1 MRLMENA
8 EIVKPDVFG
17 TKAKIMEENEN
28 ETKYQMQ
35 CDTPN
40 GFMHCYHLFPGI
52 DLAYSTFEASSCRM
66 RNRAMPN
73 ILEIAYCRA
82 GRFECEYKHGFVT
95 YLGEGD
101 FAVSLLSPEREPP
114 EFPIGY
120 YDGVAFIIDLDITGL
135 IFENVVE
142 GVSINL
148 KELIDKFCV
157 GHCCSVIKTPPNL
170 RHVFQEICEAR
181 DTVPMGY
188 LRLKVLESL
197 FLLSQ
202 MLPQENFETAAY
214 YSANQIKKVKALK
227 CELANQLDSR
237 ETLKSIADRYGMSLT
252 ALKDCFKAVY
262 GKPIHAFPRE
272 YKMQTATKLL
282 VTTKLSIAEIAG
294 MVGYENPNKFSA
306 AFKEIIGQSPS
317 EYRKS
322 RN

>member
-1 MRLMENA
+1 MRY
-8 EIVKPDVFG
+8 
-17 TKAKIMEENEN
+17 AKR
-28 ETKYQMQ
+28 
-35 CDTPN
+35 
-40 GFMHCYHLFPGI
+40 FMHCYHLFPGI

-157 GHCCSVIKTPPNL
+157 DTVARLL
-170 RHVFQEICEAR
+170 RH
-181 DTVPMGY
+181 
-188 LRLKVLESL
+188 
-197 FLLSQ
+197 LLIFV
-202 MLPQENFETAAY
+202 M
-214 YSANQIKKVKALK
+214 
-227 CELANQLDSR
+227 
-237 ETLKSIADRYGMSLT
+237 
-252 ALKDCFKAVY
+252 CFKKSAKHEIQFLWDTY
-262 GKPIHAFPRE
+262 G
-272 YKMQTATKLL
+272 
-282 VTTKLSIAEIAG
+282 
-294 MVGYENPNKFSA
+294 
-306 AFKEIIGQSPS
+306 
-317 EYRKS
+317 
-322 RN
+322 

>member
-1 MRLMENA
+1 MQNMKAEQLEDLLKLRLAVASIGE
-8 EIVKPDVFG
+8 
-17 TKAKIMEENEN
+17 KA
-28 ETKYQMQ
+28 QWWPSQ
-35 CDTPN
+35 
-40 GFMHCYHLFPGI
+40 
-52 DLAYSTFEASSCRM
+52 
-66 RNRAMPN
+66 
-73 ILEIAYCRA
+73 
-82 GRFECEYKHGFVT
+82 
-95 YLGEGD
+95 
-101 FAVSLLSPEREPP
+101 
-114 EFPIGY
+114 
-120 YDGVAFIIDLDITGL
+120 
-135 IFENVVE
+135 
-142 GVSINL
+142 
-148 KELIDKFCV
+148 
-157 GHCCSVIKTPPNL
+157 
-170 RHVFQEICEAR
+170 ICN
-181 DTVPMGY
+181 P

-262 GKPIHAFPRE
+262 GKPIHAFQRE

>member
-142 GVSINL
+142 G
-148 KELIDKFCV
+148 
-157 GHCCSVIKTPPNL
+157 
-170 RHVFQEICEAR
+170 
-181 DTVPMGY
+181 Y

-237 ETLKSIADRYGMSLT
+237 ETLKNIADRYGMSLT

-262 GKPIHAFPRE
+262 GKPIHAFQRE

>member
-52 DLAYSTFEASSCRM
+52 DLAYSTFEALSCRM

-202 MLPQENFETAAY
+202 MLPQ
-214 YSANQIKKVKALK
+214 
-227 CELANQLDSR
+227 
-237 ETLKSIADRYGMSLT
+237 
-252 ALKDCFKAVY
+252 
-262 GKPIHAFPRE
+262 
-272 YKMQTATKLL
+272 
-282 VTTKLSIAEIAG
+282 
-294 MVGYENPNKFSA
+294 
-306 AFKEIIGQSPS
+306 
-317 EYRKS
+317 
-322 RN
+322 

>member
-8 EIVKPDVFG
+8 EIAKLDVFG

-148 KELIDKFCV
+148 KELIDKFCD
-157 GHCCSVIKTPPNL
+157 GHCCSIIKTPPNL
-170 RHVFQEICEAR
+170 RHVFQEICEVR
-181 DTVPMGY
+181 DTAPMGY
-188 LRLKVLESL
+188 LR
-197 FLLSQ
+197 
-202 MLPQENFETAAY
+202 
-214 YSANQIKKVKALK
+214 
-227 CELANQLDSR
+227 
-237 ETLKSIADRYGMSLT
+237 
-252 ALKDCFKAVY
+252 
-262 GKPIHAFPRE
+262 
-272 YKMQTATKLL
+272 
-282 VTTKLSIAEIAG
+282 
-294 MVGYENPNKFSA
+294 
-306 AFKEIIGQSPS
+306 
-317 EYRKS
+317 
-322 RN
+322 

>member
-135 IFENVVE
+135 IFENAVE

-148 KELIDKFCV
+148 NELIDKFCV

-197 FLLSQ
+197 FLLSLKRIVKDLLIKFTKSSHLTDFITKHTLDFVRHRLCCGLAE
-202 MLPQENFETAAY
+202 MDTHDIGGLVDGLAETRLCV
-214 YSANQIKKVKALK
+214 SVCVLNCCCV
-227 CELANQLDSR
+227 
-237 ETLKSIADRYGMSLT
+237 
-252 ALKDCFKAVY
+252 
-262 GKPIHAFPRE
+262 H
-272 YKMQTATKLL
+272 
-282 VTTKLSIAEIAG
+282 
-294 MVGYENPNKFSA
+294 
-306 AFKEIIGQSPS
+306 
-317 EYRKS
+317 
-322 RN
+322 

>member
-8 EIVKPDVFG
+8 EIAKLDVFG

-66 RNRAMPN
+66 RSRAMPN

-148 KELIDKFCV
+148 KELIDKFCD
-157 GHCCSVIKTPPNL
+157 GHCCSIIKTPPNL
-170 RHVFQEICEAR
+170 RHVFQEICEVR
-181 DTVPMGY
+181 DTAPMGY

-197 FLLSQ
+197 FLLFQ

-214 YSANQIKKVKALK
+214 YSANQIKKIKVLK

-237 ETLKSIADRYGMSLT
+237 ETLKSIADRYGISTPL
-252 ALKDCFKAVY
+252 
-262 GKPIHAFPRE
+262 
-272 YKMQTATKLL
+272 
-282 VTTKLSIAEIAG
+282 
-294 MVGYENPNKFSA
+294 
-306 AFKEIIGQSPS
+306 
-317 EYRKS
+317 
-322 RN
+322 

>member
-262 GKPIHAFPRE
+262 GTPIHAFQRE

>member
-1 MRLMENA
+1 MEKELFDSRA
-8 EIVKPDVFG
+8 IIVN
-17 TKAKIMEENEN
+17 TSATN
-28 ETKYQMQ
+28 TKYQMP
-35 CDTPN
+35 CDTAN

-66 RNRAMPN
+66 RNRALPN

-82 GRFECEYKHGFVT
+82 GRFECEYKRGFVT

-101 FAVSLLSPEREPP
+101 FAVSLLSPERKPS

-120 YDGVAFIIDLDITGL
+120 YDGVAFIIDLSITGSV
-135 IFENVVE
+135 FENIVD

-148 KELIDKFCV
+148 KDLIDKFCV
-157 GHCCSVIKTPPNL
+157 NRCCSVIRTPPNL

-262 GKPIHAFPRE
+262 GKPIHAFQRE

-294 MVGYENPNKFSA
+294 MVGYENPNKFSS

>member
-101 FAVSLLSPEREPP
+101 LAVSLLSPEREPP

-170 RHVFQEICEAR
+170 HHVFQEICEAR

-262 GKPIHAFPRE
+262 GKPIHAFQRE

-317 EYRKS
+317 KYRKS

>member
-52 DLAYSTFEASSCRM
+52 DLVYSTFEASSCRM

-135 IFENVVE
+135 VFENIVE

-170 RHVFQEICEAR
+170 HHVFQEICEAR

-262 GKPIHAFPRE
+262 GKPIHAFQRE

>member
-1 MRLMENA
+1 
-8 EIVKPDVFG
+8 
-17 TKAKIMEENEN
+17 
-28 ETKYQMQ
+28 
-35 CDTPN
+35 
-40 GFMHCYHLFPGI
+40 
-52 DLAYSTFEASSCRM
+52 
-66 RNRAMPN
+66 MPN

-181 DTVPMGY
+181 NTVPMGY

-237 ETLKSIADRYGMSLT
+237 ETLKNIADRYGMSLT

-262 GKPIHAFPRE
+262 GKPIHAFQRE

-282 VTTKLSIAEIAG
+282 VTTKLSRAEIAG